1 MRRKLF
7 LGMVV
12 FLALGMTGCASSDS
26 IAKKFMRKKKEPEH
40 KASTVFLDEGPYQ
53 KKFSNDYYY
62 KTHYTLWKSWQGE
75 IVDNLNGNAKR
86 LERSAEE
93 AYSHLE
99 QMSRYLQPEKKA
111 ELMPL
116 VEELDKYRTKITNGT
131 LSRSEAMSLRS
142 DLERLERLVAND
154 FYYDKVKDQLVADQV
169 DLS

>member
-1 MRRKLF
+1 M
-7 LGMVV
+7 
-12 FLALGMTGCASSDS
+12 ALGMAGCASSES
-26 IAKKFMRKKKEPEH
+26 IAKKFIRKKKEPEH
-40 KASTVFLDEGPYQ
+40 TPSTVFLEEGPYQ

-99 QMSRYLQPEKKA
+99 QMSRYLKPEKKA

-116 VEELDKYRTKITNGT
+116 VEELDKYRTKIGSGS
-131 LSRSEAMSLRS
+131 LSRSEAMGLRS